1 MKYLWKIIFVL
12 CLSCSAVVV
21 RAEVPYQDGSTIACS
36 SAIDTQFVPS
46 WGAVEVGA
54 DSYSKYIYQ
63 WMYWDNYTRVAW
75 FTANGDSTYEPDAL
89 FDGSGS
95 GYPEPAHET
104 NVSPTGPGNSST
116 AYGYFLRNV
125 YYNHGD
131 QAGYWAS
138 DLPSPYQDTAWGD
151 TTSEW
156 DVTVGSAQAVLLTH
170 QKVYY
175 TVTRMYDG
183 GSNSGEVKLTSQRG
197 RLANPT
203 TPSYVGTFGKWNS
216 YGCYQK
222 HTNATSTETTHVQTI
237 PWSNFIAPGCR
248 QYWYKWT
255 DSMNAA
261 C

>member
-1 MKYLWKIIFVL
+1 MKICAKIVALLFWLI
-12 CLSCSAVVV
+12 SADVVQ
-21 RAEVPYQDGSTIACS
+21 ATMPNTDGSTIDCS
-36 SAIDTQFVPS
+36 PATDTQFVPS
-46 WGAVEVGA
+46 WGQVYV
-54 DSYSKYIYQ
+54 DKDPYSKYIYQ

-75 FTANGDSTYEPDAL
+75 FTANGDSTYEPEAL

-104 NVSPTGPGNSST
+104 NVSPAGQGNSST

-125 YYNHGD
+125 SYNHGD

-151 TTSEW
+151 TSNEW
-156 DVTVGSAQAVLLTH
+156 DVTVGSAQAVLIEH
-170 QKVYY
+170 QKVYF

-183 GSNSGEVKLTSQRG
+183 GANSGGVKLSSQRG

-203 TPSYVGTFGKWNS
+203 TPWYVNYWGKWNS
-216 YGCYQK
+216 YGCAQPP
-222 HTNATSTETTHVQTI
+222 TNASTTFTL
-237 PWSNFIAPGCR
+237 PWGNFNAPGCR
-248 QYWYKWT
+248 KYWYKW
-255 DSMNAA
+255 DISVNEA

>member
-1 MKYLWKIIFVL
+1 MKYFWKLILVL

-36 SAIDTQFVPS
+36 SALDTQFVPS

-104 NVSPTGPGNSST
+104 NVSPAGPGNSST

-138 DLPSPYQDTAWGD
+138 DLPSSYQDTDWQNPL
-151 TTSEW
+151 SPSNEW
-156 DVTVGSAQAVLLTH
+156 SVTVGSAQAVLIEH
-170 QKVYY
+170 QKVYF

-183 GSNSGEVKLTSQRG
+183 GASSGEVKLSSQRG

-203 TPSYVGTFGKWNS
+203 TPWYVDYWGKWNS
-216 YGCYQK
+216 YGCNQPP
-222 HTNATSTETTHVQTI
+222 TNTPTTFTL
-237 PWSNFIAPGCR
+237 PWGNFVAPGCR
-248 QYWYKWT
+248 QYWYKWDIST
-255 DSMNAA
+255 NSP